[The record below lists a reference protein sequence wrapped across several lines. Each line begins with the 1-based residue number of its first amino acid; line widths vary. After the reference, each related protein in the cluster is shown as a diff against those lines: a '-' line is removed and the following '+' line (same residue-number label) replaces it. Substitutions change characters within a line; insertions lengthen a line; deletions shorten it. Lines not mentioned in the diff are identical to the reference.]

1 MLLESGVSIAGIQ
14 PELVLSLIIADA
26 IFTRHGHPMVLTSV
40 VDGEHMHGSL
50 HYVGAAADAR
60 RPDAGAESLTTT
72 LARELGEN
80 YDVILEDDHIHWEFQ
95 PKHGANPD
103 AGSDDGEPER
113 AVEDI
118 SGTDAG
124 NEGSGRGDSVDSD
137 GTGAEP
143 DAPE

>member
-1 MLLESGVSIAGIQ
+1 MLLEPGVSIAGIQ
-14 PELVLSLIIADA
+14 PELVLSLFMADA
-26 IFTRHGHPMVLTSV
+26 IFLRHGHPMVITSV
-40 VDGEHMHGSL
+40 QDGEHMHGSL

-60 RPDAGAESLTTT
+60 KPESGAESLTAT

-113 AVEDI
+113 EATDI
-118 SGTDAG
+118 SGKDDRDEG
-124 NEGSGRGDSVDSD
+124 GSGEDTVDSD
-137 GTGAEP
+137 GAGAEP
-143 DAPE
+143 DASE